1 MANEPKTQ
9 KGFKNVAATPANHNH
24 VITFIK
30 LDDVVRRSEHSDKCQ
45 KTVYRQNGTK
55 VTMK

>member
-9 KGFKNVAATPANHNH
+9 KGFNNVAAAPAKHSH
-24 VITFIK
+24 VTKFIT
-30 LDDVVRRSEHSDKCQ
+30 LDDVVRRSEHCEKCQ
-45 KTVYRQNGTK
+45 ETVYRQYGTK